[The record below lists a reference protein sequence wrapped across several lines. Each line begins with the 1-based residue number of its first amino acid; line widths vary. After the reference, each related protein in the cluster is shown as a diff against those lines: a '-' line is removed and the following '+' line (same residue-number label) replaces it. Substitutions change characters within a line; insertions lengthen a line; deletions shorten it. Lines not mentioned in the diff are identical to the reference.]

1 MSSAF
6 LVSLGSLLTPLVVAA
21 ATFKDPGLEFAKCVD
36 QGTELDTCSENTMN
50 GIRPIMSIGIPE
62 LDPPVLPMDP
72 MAVDKIPF
80 TFATV
85 QLEFLDLDI
94 RGFQKFDLRKSQVDK
109 DTRKWNVVMFV
120 PELKV
125 AGRYNLE
132 GDFFGV
138 DLGRS
143 EGPETFNASE
153 VLIDVTAHLEDNNG
167 KIHISKVDLLPK
179 FSKIKIEMFC
189 LFPNFETK
197 KCCEDKWRQSC
208 SPTLAKTIH
217 KFVNKDGEKFV
228 EQFLPEI
235 SEKFGAIIQD
245 LLNSALQNLESRYL
259 IN

>member
-1 MSSAF
+1 MMSSAIVAA
-6 LVSLGSLLTPLVVAA
+6 LVLSGTHA

-36 QGTELDTCSENTMN
+36 QGTELDTCAENTMN
-50 GIRPIMSIGIPE
+50 GIRPIMSTGIPE
-62 LDPPVLPMDP
+62 LNPPVLPMDP
-72 MAVDKIPF
+72 MAIDKIPF

-94 RGFQKFDLRKSQVDK
+94 RGFQQFDLRKSHVDK
-109 DTRKWNVVMFV
+109 DTREWNVVLFV

-125 AGRYNLE
+125 TGRYNLE

-138 DLGRS
+138 ELGKS
-143 EGPETFNASE
+143 EGPETFNATE
-153 VLIDVTAHLEDNNG
+153 VIINATATLEDKNG

-179 FSKIKIEMFC
+179 FSKIKIEMLC
-189 LFPNFETK
+189 LFPDFDTK
-197 KCCEDKWRQSC
+197 SCCKNKWKQSC

-217 KFVNKDGEKFV
+217 KFINKDGEKFV

-235 SEKFGAIIQD
+235 STKFGGIIQD

>member
-1 MSSAF
+1 MS
-6 LVSLGSLLTPLVVAA
+6 T
-21 ATFKDPGLEFAKCVD
+21 
-36 QGTELDTCSENTMN
+36 
-50 GIRPIMSIGIPE
+50 GIPE

-72 MAVDKIPF
+72 MAIDKIPF

-94 RGFQKFDLRKSQVDK
+94 RGFQKFDLRKSHVDK

-167 KIHISKVDLLPK
+167 KINISKVDLLPK

-189 LFPNFETK
+189 LFPDFETK

-245 LLNSALQNLESRYL
+245 LLNRSNHVLTSLLHYTKFTFPNSAPSRTWSPDT
-259 IN
+259 